1 MAMGIFTIAGKCVRV
16 PVPAESGHGT
26 LRSPGSTRGPARE
39 GHLESESTGR
49 GRATVTR
56 FEPVHPGRWELDQS
70 AGIQRDGEAQMA
82 AQFLTTVRRLSD
94 PALSFGTC

>member
-1 MAMGIFTIAGKCVRV
+1 MGHFAHLAQQGGPLAR
-16 PVPAESGHGT
+16 GT
-26 LRSPGSTRGPARE
+26 LRAKARA
-39 GHLESESTGR
+39 GGC
-49 GRATVTR
+49 ATVTR